1 MVAESS
7 DRRTRCESLRAQVI
21 EHYSKSWAPPYA
33 DHRLM
38 HGRGLADIPC
48 FSVLAF
54 SPRKGRSLWTY
65 ASCGMSATQSAT
77 RVELHL
83 FAQKDSLVHVET
95 LTVIAHYH
103 ATGAS
108 IKLGDTVNF
117 GRPWI
122 EGSLCQYGLIS
133 RPYLDGPRLERSPAA
148 QFLWL
153 VPITAEE
160 RELKIRSGL
169 ESLESKFEAA
179 NFNYADPLRKSVV

>member
-1 MVAESS
+1 
-7 DRRTRCESLRAQVI
+7 
-21 EHYSKSWAPPYA
+21 
-33 DHRLM
+33 
-38 HGRGLADIPC
+38 
-48 FSVLAF
+48 
-54 SPRKGRSLWTY
+54 
-65 ASCGMSATQSAT
+65 MSATESRT

-83 FAQKDSLVHVET
+83 FSQNDCLAHVET

-103 ATGAS
+103 ATGAT

-133 RPYLDGPRLERSPAA
+133 RPYLDGPRLEQSPVA

-153 VPITAEE
+153 IPITAEE
-160 RELKIRSGL
+160 RELNIRCGL